1 MTLRS
6 WWKAVRLPLV
16 LVVVPPA
23 LFMIFVA
30 GPRPALAQMTAFSLP
45 LWYGA
50 CAALAGWRVVDH
62 AAGGSRGAIAA
73 GVVIAN
79 ANLVVLSG
87 LVGLWILMPWGSTR
101 EVGVIYFV
109 KALPWFVA
117 VMIALGVVCGWA
129 GGRAAARRAQQRLV
143 VQQS

>member
-1 MTLRS
+1 MTPRT

-30 GPRPALAQMTAFSLP
+30 GPRPALAQVTAFSLP

-50 CAALAGWRVVDH
+50 CAALAGWRVVGLG
-62 AAGGSRGAIAA
+62 AGGSRGAIAA
-73 GVVIAN
+73 GLVIAN

-101 EVGVIYFV
+101 EAGVIDFV
-109 KALPWFVA
+109 KALPWFGA
-117 VMIALGVVCGWA
+117 VMIGVGVVGGWA

-143 VQQS
+143 ARQS